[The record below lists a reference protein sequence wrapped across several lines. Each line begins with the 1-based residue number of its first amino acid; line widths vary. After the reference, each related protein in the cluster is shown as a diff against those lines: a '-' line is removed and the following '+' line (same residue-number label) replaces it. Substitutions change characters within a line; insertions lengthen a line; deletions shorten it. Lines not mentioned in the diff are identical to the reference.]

1 MRSMFTPLFMV
12 TVWTLGGCAGYE
24 PERLTTKHPAHPEA
38 AAAPNRAIS
47 KTLAYAAAD
56 IPTAGTRLTAEAAKE
71 SAHDAPHEAKLS
83 TAKTVVGEGKII
95 AVVPNNN
102 QVVLEHGPIE
112 SFMEAMTMGYPI
124 EPPSLLEGLKA
135 GDRVRFTIDVEKKTI
150 VKIEKLS

>member
-1 MRSMFTPLFMV
+1 MRSTLKPLFILS
-12 TVWTLGGCAGYE
+12 VWTLGGCANYE
-24 PERLTTKHPAHPEA
+24 PERLTTKHPANPEA
-38 AAAPNRAIS
+38 AAPNHVIS

-56 IPTAGTRLTAEAAKE
+56 ITMAGSRMTAEAAKD
-71 SAHDAPHEAKLS
+71 SAHNRQHEVKLS

-95 AVVPNNN
+95 AVVANNN

>member
-1 MRSMFTPLFMV
+1 MRSTFTPILMLA
-12 TVWTLGGCAGYE
+12 VWTLGGCVGYE

-47 KTLAYAAAD
+47 KTLVYAAAD

-71 SAHDAPHEAKLS
+71 SAHDAQHAVKLS

-95 AVVPNNN
+95 TVVPSNN
-102 QVVLEHGPIE
+102 QVVLEHGPIQN
-112 SFMEAMTMGYPI
+112 FMEAMTMGYPI

-150 VKIEKLS
+150 VEIEKLS

>member
-1 MRSMFTPLFMV
+1 MRSTFWPLFMLAL
-12 TVWTLGGCAGYE
+12 WTLGGCAGYE
-24 PERLTTKHPAHPEA
+24 PERLTTRHPAHPEA
-38 AAAPNRAIS
+38 AAPNHVIS

-71 SAHDAPHEAKLS
+71 SAHDAQHEAKLI
-83 TAKTVVGEGKII
+83 TAKTVVGEGQII

-112 SFMEAMTMGYPI
+112 NFMEAMTMGYSI
-124 EPPSLLEGLKA
+124 EPASLIEGLKA
-135 GDRVRFTIDVEKKTI
+135 GDRVRFTIDVEQKTI

>member
-1 MRSMFTPLFMV
+1 MRSTLKPLFILA
-12 TVWTLGGCAGYE
+12 VWTLGGCAGYE
-24 PERLTTKHPAHPEA
+24 PERLTTRHPAHPEA
-38 AAAPNRAIS
+38 AAPNHVIS

-56 IPTAGTRLTAEAAKE
+56 IPTAGSRMTAEAAKE
-71 SAHDAPHEAKLS
+71 SAHNRQHEAKLS

>member
-1 MRSMFTPLFMV
+1 MRPTFKLFMLA
-12 TVWTLGGCAGYE
+12 VWTLSGCSVYE
-24 PERLTTKHPAHPEA
+24 PEQLTTKHPAHPEA
-38 AAAPNRAIS
+38 AETPNRAIS
-47 KTLAYAAAD
+47 KTLAYAASE
-56 IPTAGTRLTAEAAKE
+56 IPTAGTRMTPESAKE
-71 SAHDAPHEAKLS
+71 SAYDAQHKAKLS
-83 TAKTVVGEGKII
+83 TTKTVVGEGKII

>member
-1 MRSMFTPLFMV
+1 MRSTVKPLFMRA
-12 TVWTLGGCAGYE
+12 VWTLGGCAGYE

-38 AAAPNRAIS
+38 AAPNHVIS

-56 IPTAGTRLTAEAAKE
+56 IPTAATRIAEAAKE
-71 SAHDAPHEAKLS
+71 GAHDAQHEAKLS

>member
-38 AAAPNRAIS
+38 AAAPNHAIS

-56 IPTAGTRLTAEAAKE
+56 IPTAATRMTAEAAKD
-71 SAHDAPHEAKLS
+71 SAHDAPHKANLS
-83 TAKTVVGEGKII
+83 TGKTVVGEGKVI

-102 QVVLEHGPIE
+102 QLVVEHGPIQD
-112 SFMEAMTMGYPI
+112 FMEAMTMGYSV
-124 EPPSLLEGLKA
+124 EPPSLLQGLQA
-135 GDRVRFTIDVEKKTI
+135 D
-150 VKIEKLS
+150 

>member
-1 MRSMFTPLFMV
+1 MLAL
-12 TVWTLGGCAGYE
+12 WTLGGCASYE

-38 AAAPNRAIS
+38 AAPNHVLS

-56 IPTAGTRLTAEAAKE
+56 MPKAGTRLTAEAAKE
-71 SAHDAPHEAKLS
+71 SPHDGQHEVKLS

-135 GDRVRFTIDVEKKTI
+135 GDRVRFTIDIEKKTI

>member
-1 MRSMFTPLFMV
+1 MLAI
-12 TVWTLGGCAGYE
+12 WTLGGCAGYE
-24 PERLTTKHPAHPEA
+24 PDRLTTKHPAHPEA
-38 AAAPNRAIS
+38 AAPNHVIS

-71 SAHDAPHEAKLS
+71 GVHDVHHEAKLS

-102 QVVLEHGPIE
+102 QVVLEHGPIQN
-112 SFMEAMTMGYPI
+112 FMEAMTMGYSI
-124 EPPSLLEGLKA
+124 EPPSLIEGLKA

-150 VKIEKLS
+150 VKIENLS